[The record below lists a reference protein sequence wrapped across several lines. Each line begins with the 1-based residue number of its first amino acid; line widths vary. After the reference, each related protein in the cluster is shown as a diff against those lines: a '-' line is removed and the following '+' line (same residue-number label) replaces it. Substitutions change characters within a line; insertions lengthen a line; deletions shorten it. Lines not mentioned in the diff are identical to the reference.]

1 MKKINDLK
9 VICVGWHK
17 TGTSSIG
24 DALIHLG
31 YKVVGARLDLYDSL
45 SKGDLKPAFEISKE
59 FNALQDV
66 PWAALY
72 KELDNE
78 YPGSKFILTIRDEE
92 EWLNSAKKHFKSK
105 NYEMHKWLYGKGV
118 IDSNEK
124 VYIERY
130 KKHNKDVITYFKQR
144 PNDFL
149 VLNLSKN
156 NGWESLCDFLDKP
169 IPKIKF
175 PFSNKGKHSLN
186 FYDKTIFYIRKN
198 TPYFLRRARIKF
210 MEYFF
215 QIPDKRDRFNNKQF
229 NKPKLRKIKKK

>member
-1 MKKINDLK
+1 MKKINDSK
-9 VICVGWHK
+9 VICIGWHK

-24 DALIHLG
+24 DALIYLG
-31 YKVVGARLDLYDSL
+31 YKVVGARLDLYNSL
-45 SKGDLKPAFEISKE
+45 SRGDLKPAFEISKE

-118 IDSNEK
+118 IDGNEK

-156 NGWESLCDFLDKP
+156 KGWESLCDFLGKP
-169 IPKIKF
+169 
-175 PFSNKGKHSLN
+175 
-186 FYDKTIFYIRKN
+186 
-198 TPYFLRRARIKF
+198 
-210 MEYFF
+210 
-215 QIPDKRDRFNNKQF
+215 
-229 NKPKLRKIKKK
+229 IKKKKKKKIPFFK